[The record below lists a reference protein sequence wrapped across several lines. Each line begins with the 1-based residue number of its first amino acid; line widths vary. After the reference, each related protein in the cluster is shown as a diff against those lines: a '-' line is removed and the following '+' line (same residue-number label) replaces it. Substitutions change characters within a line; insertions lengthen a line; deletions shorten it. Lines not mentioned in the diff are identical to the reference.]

1 MLYLSEIIGK
11 KIYDPQGN
19 RLGKVRDLVAE
30 LSSTVQMA
38 GEEEAEAAVVLVD
51 TIDEAQERDV
61 PYIKGVLA
69 RTGRKQEPFFLPVAQ
84 VESMA
89 ADGVR
94 LNSARVDLQP
104 HERRAGEILLRRDLW
119 DKQVID
125 LDSRKVV
132 RVNDIVLIEGKSVTQ
147 PPNPNRQDKASQG
160 AQVPPGAR
168 WWVRGVDVGVGG
180 LARRIRVINLLQ
192 GLSRKTIT
200 SRMVPW
206 RHLDVFGSNVPG
218 GVAIHHKKLARLHPV
233 EIARITDSVSYLQ
246 GAEIIA
252 SLNDTLAADTLEEI
266 TAVRQTD
273 IVEQIPDERAADILE
288 EMAPDEASDLLAELS
303 EEKAGALLDHMD
315 EEEAQPIRHL
325 MRYSEDSAGG
335 IMTTD
340 YVRVLPHMT
349 VEEVIEANRAIFMST
364 DLIYYMYVVDSLEN
378 NKLVGVITVR
388 DLLVQER
395 ECPVSSFMLKEIL
408 TVRPAENK
416 KEVARKMAEYN
427 LLALPVVD
435 KQGNLHGVV
444 TVDDALDS
452 LLPEGW
458 QKRLPKIFS

>member
-1 MLYLSEIIGK
+1 MLYLSEIVGK
-11 KIYDPQGN
+11 KIYDPNGN
-19 RLGKVRDLVAE
+19 RVGRVRELVAE
-30 LSSTVQMA
+30 LSSTVQIS
-38 GEEEAEAAVVLVD
+38 GEEDAEAPVVLVT

-61 PYIKGVLA
+61 PYIKGILA
-69 RTGRKQEPFFLPVAQ
+69 RTGRKQQPFFVPVTQ
-84 VESMA
+84 VVSIGP
-89 ADGVR
+89 DGVR

-104 HERRAGEILLRRDLW
+104 YERRAGEILLTRDLW

-125 LDSRKVV
+125 LDSRRVV
-132 RVNDIVLIEGKSVTQ
+132 RVNDIALIEGKAVDSTQ
-147 PPNPNRQDKASQG
+147 MQALSL
-160 AQVPPGAR
+160 PPGLR
-168 WWVRGVDVGVGG
+168 WWVRGVDVGIGG
-180 LARRIRVINLLQ
+180 IARRLRIINMVQ
-192 GLSRKTIT
+192 GLSGKAIS
-200 SRMVPW
+200 SRLVPW

-218 GVAIHHKKLARLHPV
+218 GVALHHKKLAKLHPV

-266 TAVRQTD
+266 TAERQTD

-303 EEKAGALLDHMD
+303 EEKAGALLEQMD
-315 EEEAQPIRHL
+315 EAEARPIRHL
-325 MRYSEDSAGG
+325 MRYSESSAGG

-349 VEEVIEANRAIFMST
+349 VEEVVETNRPIFMSA
-364 DLIYYMYVVDSLEN
+364 DLIYYMYVVDSLEHN
-378 NKLVGVITVR
+378 ELVGIITVR
-388 DLLVQER
+388 DLLVQDR
-395 ECPVSSFMLKEIL
+395 DCPVSTFMLTNLL
-408 TVRPAENK
+408 TARPGENK
-416 KEVARKMAEYN
+416 QDVARKMAEYN

-435 KQGNLHGVV
+435 KTGILHGVV

>member
-1 MLYLSEIIGK
+1 MLYLSEIVGK
-11 KIYDPQGN
+11 KIYDPSGN
-19 RLGKVRDLVAE
+19 RVGKVRELVAE
-30 LSSTVQMA
+30 LSSTVQVA
-38 GEEEAEAAVVLVD
+38 GEEDAEAPVVLVS

-61 PYIKGVLA
+61 PYIKGILA
-69 RTGRKQEPFFLPVAQ
+69 RMGRKQEPFFLPVSQ
-84 VESMA
+84 VASIGP
-89 ADGVR
+89 DGVR
-94 LNSARVDLQP
+94 LTSARVNLQP
-104 HERRAGEILLRRDLW
+104 YERRTGEILLTRDLW

-132 RVNDIVLIEGKSVTQ
+132 RVNDIALIEGKAVDSTQ
-147 PPNPNRQDKASQG
+147 MQALSL
-160 AQVPPGAR
+160 PPGLR
-168 WWVRGVDVGVGG
+168 WWVRGVDVGLGG
-180 LARRIRVINLLQ
+180 MARRLRIINMVQ
-192 GLSRKTIT
+192 GVSGKTVNSRL
-200 SRMVPW
+200 VPW

-218 GVAIHHKKLARLHPV
+218 GVALHHKKLAKLHPV

-266 TAVRQTD
+266 TAERQTD
-273 IVEQIPDERAADILE
+273 IVEQMPEGRAADILE

-303 EEKAGALLDHMD
+303 EEKAGALLEQMD
-315 EEEAQPIRHL
+315 EEEAKPIRHL
-325 MRYSEDSAGG
+325 MRYSESSAGG

-349 VEEVIEANRAIFMST
+349 VEEVVEANRPIFMSA
-364 DLIYYMYVVDSLEN
+364 DLIYYMYVVDSLEHN
-378 NKLVGVITVR
+378 QLVGIITVR
-388 DLLVQER
+388 DLLVQDR
-395 ECPVSSFMLKEIL
+395 DCLVSSFMLTTVL
-408 TVRPAENK
+408 TARPGENK
-416 KEVARKMAEYN
+416 QEVARKMAEYN

-435 KQGNLHGVV
+435 RTGLLQGVV